1 MYNSTIA
8 IKQDKF
14 KKEDF
19 IIIRISKKRLGNRVW
34 LHPKWWQQVG
44 QKVHRG
50 VTIEVDKWLL
60 CIVIWS
66 FIRIRQVR
74 RYKRHLRKIRYVNP
88 KLASWRIFSLL
99 ISILRCLA
107 VDLSDF
113 FHLVDK
119 VSIKTKKCLKSA
131 IWPLRIKINIF

>member
-50 VTIEVDKWLL
+50 VTDED
-60 CIVIWS
+60 
-66 FIRIRQVR
+66 RE
-74 RYKRHLRKIRYVNP
+74 
-88 KLASWRIFSLL
+88 KLAKQNASNEKFATAERRKLTGL
-99 ISILRCLA
+99 
-107 VDLSDF
+107 
-113 FHLVDK
+113 
-119 VSIKTKKCLKSA
+119 
-131 IWPLRIKINIF
+131 